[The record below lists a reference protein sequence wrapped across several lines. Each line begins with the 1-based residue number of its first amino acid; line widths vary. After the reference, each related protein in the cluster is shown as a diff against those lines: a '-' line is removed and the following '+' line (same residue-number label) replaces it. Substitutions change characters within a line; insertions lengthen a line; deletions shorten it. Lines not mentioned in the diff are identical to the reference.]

1 MQKNQFKISVF
12 SIVNTF
18 FCLIIHSAA
27 IADENSQFD
36 TWLAA
41 LKTQAQAQHI
51 SVQTID
57 NIFKDAEYLPRVI
70 TLDRAQ
76 PEFISPFLSY
86 VEKRVTTNRIAQGR
100 EMLYQHEGLLTKI
113 EAQYGVPKQIL
124 VAFWGLE
131 TNYGSNKGN
140 FDLPSSLMTLAYEGR
155 RAEFFRNQLLDAMRV
170 VDAGH
175 NTVEGLR
182 GSWAGAMGHM
192 QFMPSTLLKYGV
204 DEDADGRIDIWTSL
218 PDAFASAANYLSQVG
233 WRKKEL
239 AAIEV
244 SLPIHFDYSQAQLN
258 NRQATLEWIRLGVLQ
273 IENNALPVQENA
285 AILLPQGQFGPA
297 FMVFNNFDVIMDWNR
312 SVNYALSVVH
322 LANQLVGDKPI
333 VAGEFADKEGLTF
346 SQMWALQNRLN
357 VLGFDCGPA
366 DGFPGLKTQAAIR
379 QFQATQNMTQDG
391 YASPSLYEQVFQP
404 IKPIP
409 LSPL

>member
-1 MQKNQFKISVF
+1 MQKKYFQTSLF
-12 SIVNTF
+12 SIVSTF
-18 FCLIIHSAA
+18 FCLSIHSA
-27 IADENSQFD
+27 IADESSHFD
-36 TWLAA
+36 SWLAA
-41 LKTQAQAQHI
+41 FKTEAHAQHI
-51 SVQTID
+51 SAQTID
-57 NIFKDAEYLPRVI
+57 NTFKNAAYLPRVI

-86 VEKRVTTNRIAQGR
+86 VEKRVTVDRIAQGR
-100 EMLYQHEGLLTKI
+100 EMLYEHEGLLSKI
-113 EAQYGVPKQIL
+113 EARYGVPKQIL

-131 TNYGSNKGN
+131 TNYGGNKGS

-155 RAEFFRNQLLDAMRV
+155 RAEFFRKQLLDAMHV

-233 WRKKEL
+233 WRKNEM

-244 SLPIHFDYSQAQLN
+244 KLPLHFDYSQAQLN
-258 NRQATLEWIRLGVLQ
+258 NRQTTLNWTKLGVLQ
-273 IENNALPVQENA
+273 IESNALPVQDNA

-322 LANQLVGDKPI
+322 LANQLVGDNPI

-346 SQMWALQNRLN
+346 NQMLALQNRLN

-379 QFQATQNMTQDG
+379 QFQTTQNMTQDG
-391 YASPSLYEQVFQP
+391 YASPSLYEQVFQS

-409 LSPL
+409 LLPL